1 MANDVHKQ
9 AQENTFMTKPRSF
22 LSIAAL
28 AAQCTV
34 LVFAQESTPPQ
45 ATSRD
50 GFGRITQAQPIPAQ
64 ITIPAGAW
72 LSVRINQGLST
83 KRNTVGDTFTA
94 SLSQPLVADGMV
106 LARRGQMVSGRVVEV
121 ERAGR
126 VKGPSRLGIELT
138 EISLVDGQQLPVRTQ
153 LVETRG
159 GSSNGRD
166 VGAVAGTTAAGAA
179 IGGAA
184 AGGSGAGLGAIAGAG
199 AAVIGVLA
207 TRGRDTEIYPE
218 ETIAFRTLAPVSVS
232 TERSGQAFQSVQ
244 QDDFSPNQ
252 NFQPRVTRPA
262 TLPGPANFIAGGFY
276 SPNYWGNYW
285 GPGFFGPGLGLYY
298 SPRFYGGGFGRGGFG
313 RGGFGRGGFGR
324 RW

>member
-1 MANDVHKQ
+1 MKNSI
-9 AQENTFMTKPRSF
+9 RYY
-22 LSIAAL
+22 LSLAAL
-28 AAQCTV
+28 AAQCSV
-34 LVFAQESTPPQ
+34 LALAQEAAP
-45 ATSRD
+45 AVARD
-50 GFGRITQAQPIPAQ
+50 GFGRIAQPQAIPAQ

-121 ERAGR
+121 QRAGR
-126 VKGPSRLGIELT
+126 VKGTSRLGIELT
-138 EISLVDGQQLPVRTQ
+138 EIGLVDGQQIPVRTQ
-153 LVETRG
+153 LVETSG
-159 GSSNGRD
+159 GASTGRD
-166 VGAVAGTTAAGAA
+166 AGAVAGTTAAGAA

-199 AAVIGVLA
+199 AAIIGVLA

-218 ETIAFRTLAPVSVS
+218 ESIAFRTLAPVSVS
-232 TERSGQAFQSVQ
+232 TERSAQAFQSVQ
-244 QDDFSPNQ
+244 QDDFAPNQ
-252 NFQPRVTRPA
+252 NFQQRVTRPA
-262 TLPGPANFIAGGFY
+262 TLYGPGNFYAGGFY
-276 SPNYWGNYW
+276 SPNYW
-285 GPGFFGPGLGLYY
+285 GPGFFGPGLGFYH
-298 SPRFYGGGFGRGGFG
+298 SPRFFGGGFG